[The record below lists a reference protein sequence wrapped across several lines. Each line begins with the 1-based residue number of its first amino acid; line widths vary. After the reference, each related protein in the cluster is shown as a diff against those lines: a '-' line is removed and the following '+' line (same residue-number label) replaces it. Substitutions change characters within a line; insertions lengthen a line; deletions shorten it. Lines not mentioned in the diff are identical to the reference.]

1 MAKACNEIGI
11 SLLFKSTFK
20 YSGATN
26 TQNIRIRQGG
36 LKMEKYVN
44 LVKLHSFLDFNPH
57 CVMVVNEHIQ
67 HVSMYMPST
76 NRDILIL

>member
-20 YSGATN
+20 YSGTTN

-36 LKMEKYVN
+36 LKMEKICKPHQIA
-44 LVKLHSFLDFNPH
+44 LFADFYPH